1 MRKLRQLS
9 AVVVLTLAFAA
20 YGFAGIIGTPPES
33 EPAPA
38 PSSAAATVVLS
49 VIQVLLS
56 VR

>member
-9 AVVVLTLAFAA
+9 AVVVLTFALATF
-20 YGFAGIIGTPPES
+20 GFAGIIGTPPEP